1 MAMIYNTTLRPSKLE
16 MLAEWLPSQEWFH
29 SDVSQ
34 LESLGAYR
42 FDDPAGEV
50 GMEGHILTAG
60 DDTVY
65 HVPLSYRGSSFEGGD
80 AYLLGTVDHGVL
92 GRRWFF
98 DAAGDPVYRNVL
110 TDTIVEGKREALEF
124 ESDGPDAPV
133 TPREIMTKVWGT
145 GSAGSTLGVAKP
157 ANAKLEIVRELTEPA
172 LGSPS
177 NWVLRGVWP
186 AATTPAV
193 FAVIL

>member
-1 MAMIYNTTLRPSKLE
+1 MAMIFNTTLRPSKLE
-16 MLAEWLPSQEWFH
+16 MLAAWLPSQEWFH
-29 SDVSQ
+29 GDAAQ
-34 LESLGAYR
+34 LKSLGAYR
-42 FDDPAGEV
+42 FDDPAGKV

-65 HVPLSYRGSSFEGGD
+65 HVPLTYRGYAFDASD

-98 DAAGDPVYRNVL
+98 DAAGDPVYRSVL
-110 TDTIVEGKREALEF
+110 TSTIVEGGREALEF

-133 TPREIMTKVWGT
+133 TPREISTKVWGT
-145 GSAGSTLGVAKP
+145 GSAGSTLGFAKP
-157 ANAKLEIVRELTEPA
+157 EDAQLEIVRELVEPA
-172 LGSPS
+172 LGASS

-186 AATTPAV
+186 GATEPAI
-193 FAVIL
+193 FAVIS

>member
-16 MLAEWLPSQEWFH
+16 MLAAWLPSQQWFH
-29 SDVSQ
+29 GDASR

-65 HVPLSYRGSSFEGGD
+65 HVPLTYRGEPFEGSD
-80 AYLLGTVDHGVL
+80 AHLLGTVDHGVL
-92 GRRWFF
+92 GKRWFF
-98 DAAGDPVYRNVL
+98 DAEGDPVYREVL
-110 TDTIVEGKREALEF
+110 THTIVSGGREADEF

-133 TPREIMTKVWGT
+133 TPREIATKVWGT
-145 GSAGSTLGVAKP
+145 GSAGSTLGFAKP
-157 ANAKLEIVRELTEPA
+157 ANAHLKIVRELTEPE
-172 LGSPS
+172 LGSSS

-186 AATTPAV
+186 GATSPAV